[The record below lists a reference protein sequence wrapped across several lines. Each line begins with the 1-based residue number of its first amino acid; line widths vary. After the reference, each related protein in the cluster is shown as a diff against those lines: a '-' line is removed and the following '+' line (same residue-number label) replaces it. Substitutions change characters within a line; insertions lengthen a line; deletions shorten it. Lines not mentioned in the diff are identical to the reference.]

1 MVSNKKEKN
10 KGRNKNRPPPMKF
23 QRSSKLC
30 PVLVKVSSETTDA
43 SESSNL
49 SVNKL
54 PTCTFPNCQFQHD
67 VNTYLQNKVNNILV
81 DLCARQSLSIFVKQR
96 LMYFS
101 FCSLRMWEMNVG
113 YTKTMGN
120 VNMELHVGLQIHI
133 LLG

>member
-1 MVSNKKEKN
+1 MVFKGENDVVSNKKEKN

-67 VNTYLQNKVNNILV
+67 VNTYLQNKVNNSLI
-81 DLCARQSLSIFVKQR
+81 DLCARPVYFCKTNTDEYLAVFVASGCRK
-96 LMYFS
+96 
-101 FCSLRMWEMNVG
+101 
-113 YTKTMGN
+113 
-120 VNMELHVGLQIHI
+120 
-133 LLG
+133 